1 MVRHAIFHHYLKQI
15 DFCRNLFL
23 RDPLLRKFVFVDV
36 DFANF
41 DNFTW
46 AYLTDWRLRFVK

>member
-1 MVRHAIFHHYLKQI
+1 MVRHAIFHYYFKQI

-23 RDPLLRKFVFVDV
+23 RDPLLRKFVFGDV

-46 AYLTDWRLRFVK
+46 AYLTDWRIRVVK

>member
-1 MVRHAIFHHYLKQI
+1 MVRHAIFHYYFKQI